1 MSKHDAAYQALQKFM
16 NMNEVCRSAVIGY
29 IKGLETGQ
37 IICSGTP
44 KEDVKEDDSGATDK
58 APM

>member
-16 NMNEVCRSAVIGY
+16 QMNEVNRSAVIGY

-37 IICSGTP
+37 IIGSGTP
-44 KEDVKEDDSGATDK
+44 KEEVSEDDRGADK
-58 APM
+58 APV